1 MLFRVENI
9 PHRNRKL
16 FGKCR
21 ACNRH
26 STFKIKL
33 HKTQVTMVMHIPK
46 SVKKPVPFKEAQQY
60 IRKEYMPIG
69 NKPLLL
75 CSKNC
80 VTMAQLKFM

>member
-9 PHRNRKL
+9 PHRDRKL

-26 STFKIKL
+26 STYKIKL
-33 HKTQVTMVMHIPK
+33 HKTMANMALHLPK
-46 SVKKPVPFKEAQQY
+46 GMKKPVPWEVAQQY
-60 IRKEYMPIG
+60 MRKEYKPIG
-69 NKPLLL
+69 KRPYLL

-80 VTMAQLKFM
+80 IVMAQLKFL